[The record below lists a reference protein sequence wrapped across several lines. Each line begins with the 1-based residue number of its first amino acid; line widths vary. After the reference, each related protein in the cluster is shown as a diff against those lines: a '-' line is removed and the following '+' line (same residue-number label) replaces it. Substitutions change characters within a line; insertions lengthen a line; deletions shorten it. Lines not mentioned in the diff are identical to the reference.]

1 MLTVYFIV
9 PTAQVLDHFQH
20 EISQVIP
27 GAKVM
32 LLAGADLIQ
41 TMSTPGVW
49 SPDDLDHILG
59 VYGTFI
65 LERTGTDIDDA
76 LGNLQKWKDN
86 IYVSNS
92 SLATDGAPTVFN
104 QNAS

>member
-1 MLTVYFIV
+1 MFLLV

-20 EISQVIP
+20 EISKVIS

-65 LERTGTDIDDA
+65 LERTGTDVDDA
-76 LGNLQKWKDN
+76 LTNLQKWKDN
-86 IYVSNS
+86 IYVRISQIQH
-92 SLATDGAPTVFN
+92 F
-104 QNAS
+104 QNRCEFSVI